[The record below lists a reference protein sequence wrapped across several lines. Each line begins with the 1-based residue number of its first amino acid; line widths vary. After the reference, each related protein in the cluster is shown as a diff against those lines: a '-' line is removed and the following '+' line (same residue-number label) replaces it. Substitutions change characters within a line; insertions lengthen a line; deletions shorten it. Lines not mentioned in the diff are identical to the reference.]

1 MPDHARMPMTAL
13 VRGGGRLSAPA
24 GAERGGSADQVV
36 AKPFV
41 KWAGGKRSLVSEIS
55 KHLPPAFDDYYEPF
69 VGGGALFFHLN
80 DRIGRQRIFLSDINR
95 ELITTYQSVRYKSR
109 KLVSKLQWFE
119 AEHRKRGKKF
129 YYDVRDS
136 SHKYIKN
143 MDKKEENLF
152 FSGRFIYLNKTC
164 FNGLHRV
171 NRAGDFNVPMGNYKN
186 PNICDDENILAV
198 SKVLKR
204 SNVSIKCHSF
214 EKIKP
219 MPGDLVYCDPPYHET
234 FSSYTDGGFG
244 KKDQKLLRDKCL
256 EWRRDR
262 AYVAVSN
269 SDTPH
274 VRELYDGFNIVELEA
289 TRHINCD
296 GGGRG
301 KVQELLITG

>member
-1 MPDHARMPMTAL
+1 MTDHARISMSAI

-24 GAERGGSADQVV
+24 CASRGGAADQAV

-41 KWAGGKRSLVSEIS
+41 KWAGGKRTLAPEIA

-69 VGGGALFFHLN
+69 VGGGALFFHLS

-95 ELITTYQSVRYKSR
+95 ELITAYQSVRYNSR

-119 AEHRKRGKKF
+119 SEHKKHGEEF
-129 YYDVRDS
+129 YYDVRDNPE
-136 SHKYIKN
+136 KYVKDMNIKEKN
-143 MDKKEENLF
+143 IF

-171 NRAGDFNVPMGNYKN
+171 NKSGNFNVPMGNYKN
-186 PNICDDENILAV
+186 PNICDAENIRAV
-198 SKVLKR
+198 SRILR
-204 SNVSIKCHSF
+204 RPNVSIRSRSF
-214 EKIKP
+214 EKINP
-219 MPGDLVYCDPPYHET
+219 DPGDLVYCDPPYHET

-244 KKDQKLLRDKCL
+244 ADEQERLRDKCL

-269 SDTPH
+269 SDTKH
-274 VRELYDGFNIVELEA
+274 VRELYDGFNIIELEA
-289 TRHINCD
+289 ARHINCD